1 MRKKRYIKMCKKVD
15 IDDIKEKLQ
24 EILNKGRYKHTIGVC
39 YTAMS
44 LAMCY
49 GEDIKKAELAGL
61 LHDNAKCISDE
72 KMLKKCRKHNIEISD
87 AESRQP
93 YLLHAKLGAF
103 YASYKYGVDDN
114 DVAEA
119 IRYHTTGCPD
129 MSMLQKIIYVA
140 DYIEPGR
147 DKAENLSEIRKMAFN
162 DIDKAVYMILRD
174 TISYLEDNNKVIDDV
189 SLRTY
194 EFYCNMLRNED

>member
-1 MRKKRYIKMCKKVD
+1 M
-15 IDDIKEKLQ
+15 
-24 EILNKGRYKHTIGVC
+24 
-39 YTAMS
+39 
-44 LAMCY
+44 
-49 GEDIKKAELAGL
+49 
-61 LHDNAKCISDE
+61 
-72 KMLKKCRKHNIEISD
+72 
-87 AESRQP
+87 
-93 YLLHAKLGAF
+93 
-103 YASYKYGVDDN
+103 
-114 DVAEA
+114 AEA

>member
-1 MRKKRYIKMCKKVD
+1 MNIDEIKQNLK
-15 IDDIKEKLQ
+15 
-24 EILNKGRYKHTIGVC
+24 EILNIKRYNHTIGVC

-72 KMLKKCRKHNIEISD
+72 KMLKKCKKHNIDISE
-87 AESRQP
+87 AEYKQP

-103 YASYKYGVDDN
+103 YASYKYGIDDS
-114 DVAEA
+114 DIAKA
-119 IRYHTTGCPD
+119 IKYHTTGCPD
-129 MSMLQKIIYVA
+129 MNMLQKIVYVA

-147 DKAENLSEIRKMAFN
+147 DKADNLMEIRKMAFK
-162 DIDKAVYMILRD
+162 DIDKAIYMILRD
-174 TISYLEDNNKVIDDV
+174 TIKYLKENNKIIDDM
-189 SLRTY
+189 SLKTY
-194 EFYCNMLRNED
+194 EYYGG

>member
-1 MRKKRYIKMCKKVD
+1 
-15 IDDIKEKLQ
+15 
-24 EILNKGRYKHTIGVC
+24 
-39 YTAMS
+39 
-44 LAMCY
+44 
-49 GEDIKKAELAGL
+49 
-61 LHDNAKCISDE
+61 
-72 KMLKKCRKHNIEISD
+72 MLKKCRKHNIEISD